1 MAKRHQNFGHSGE
14 GLFEPNDVLKT
25 PFSLSVSKRTEAWI
39 VIIHGVNA
47 GLDMHWIR
55 RFRVNANQ
63 RPNLVRPLAVLRRK
77 LAAMM
82 LLYLRDGI
90 LLRTDRLK
98 QVKCQLA
105 STS

>member
-1 MAKRHQNFGHSGE
+1 VAQRHQNFGHSGE

-25 PFSLSVSKRTEAWI
+25 PFSLSVSKKTEVWI

-63 RPNLVRPLAVLRRK
+63 RPNLVKPLSVLRRK
-77 LAAMM
+77 LAAVDA
-82 LLYLRDGI
+82 L
-90 LLRTDRLK
+90 
-98 QVKCQLA
+98 VLA
-105 STS
+105 EMESCCGPIV

>member
-1 MAKRHQNFGHSGE
+1 VAQRHQNFGHSGE

-25 PFSLSVSKRTEAWI
+25 PLSLSVSKRTEAWI

-63 RPNLVRPLAVLRRK
+63 RPNLVRPLSVLRRK
-77 LAAMM
+77 LAAVDA
-82 LLYLRDGI
+82 L
-90 LLRTDRLK
+90 
-98 QVKCQLA
+98 VLA
-105 STS
+105 EMESRCGPIV